1 MRRPP
6 WIFALD
12 PQDIP
17 QFAAEVAHG
26 FRLTLETNNAE
37 PLRRSLYAWKST
49 VEYALSG
56 PHRELEKPDWD
67 AVVRIMR
74 PADED

>member
-17 QFAAEVAHG
+17 QFAAE
-26 FRLTLETNNAE
+26 
-37 PLRRSLYAWKST
+37 
-49 VEYALSG
+49 YALSG
-56 PHRELEKPDWD
+56 PHRKLEKPDWD
-67 AVVRIMR
+67 AVMRIVR